1 MKHLLVVFGK
11 GQIAWEVLVSRVSVD
26 DLIGVDGIENGLACN
41 QPALETHVH
50 VRGPKDRP
58 LPDACLDK
66 CSPLDDPRSVR
77 RFCLQMHRLTR
88 PP

>member
-1 MKHLLVVFGK
+1 
-11 GQIAWEVLVSRVSVD
+11 
-26 DLIGVDGIENGLACN
+26 LACN
-41 QPALETHVH
+41 RPALETHVH
-50 VRGPKDRP
+50 VIGPKDRP

-77 RFCLQMHRLTR
+77 RFCLQMPRLTR